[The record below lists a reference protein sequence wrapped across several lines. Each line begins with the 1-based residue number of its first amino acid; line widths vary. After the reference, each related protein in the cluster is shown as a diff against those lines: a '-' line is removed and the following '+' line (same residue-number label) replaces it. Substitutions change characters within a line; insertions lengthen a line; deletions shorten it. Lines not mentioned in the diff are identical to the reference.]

1 MAYAGKTP
9 RPFPGAGCFVCGNDF
24 ISNGFYTGISAD
36 GTIKTGMEE
45 SMSKNYKSFFRRFLI
60 LPSAVVLVLLAGAC
74 ATSQDVM
81 TVYRQ
86 GEQIELR
93 QNALDA
99 RVKGLES
106 GLQQNKRELAQEME
120 SLRDSMAQMRILV
133 DNVRTEM
140 RDVSGR
146 LEETGFFMESKV
158 GSLLEEKEEKEQ
170 SLILLSARVA
180 QLDDQLTR
188 LEAYMGLDED
198 SRVEAV
204 KPQGNEPE
212 AGPMETLD
220 EQPAYEYAKQ
230 TFDQGHMEA
239 ARNQFRAFLKR
250 FPNSGLADNAY
261 FWIGESFFLEK
272 WYEKAIL
279 EYQSV
284 IEKYPKGNKVPSA
297 LLKQGMAFAR
307 IDDKTNARLILN
319 ELIKKHPGSP
329 EALLAKRTLDNL

>member
-1 MAYAGKTP
+1 
-9 RPFPGAGCFVCGNDF
+9 
-24 ISNGFYTGISAD
+24 
-36 GTIKTGMEE
+36 
-45 SMSKNYKSFFRRFLI
+45 MSKNFRSFFGRFLI
-60 LPSAVVLVLLAGAC
+60 LPSAALVLLLAGAC

-99 RVKGLES
+99 RIAGLEA
-106 GLQQNKRELAQEME
+106 GLQQDKTGAAREME
-120 SLRDSMAQMRILV
+120 ALRDSLSQMRILV
-133 DNVRTEM
+133 DNVRMEM
-140 RDVSGR
+140 REVSGR

-204 KPQGNEPE
+204 KPQGDEPG

-220 EQPAYEYAKQ
+220 EQPAYDYAKQ

-250 FPNSGLADNAY
+250 FPN
-261 FWIGESFFLEK
+261 
-272 WYEKAIL
+272 
-279 EYQSV
+279 
-284 IEKYPKGNKVPSA
+284 
-297 LLKQGMAFAR
+297 
-307 IDDKTNARLILN
+307 
-319 ELIKKHPGSP
+319 
-329 EALLAKRTLDNL
+329 

>member
-1 MAYAGKTP
+1 M
-9 RPFPGAGCFVCGNDF
+9 
-24 ISNGFYTGISAD
+24 
-36 GTIKTGMEE
+36 
-45 SMSKNYKSFFRRFLI
+45 RFLV
-60 LPSAVVLVLLAGAC
+60 LSSAVVLVLFTGAC
-74 ATSQDVM
+74 ASRQDVM
-81 TVYRQ
+81 TVYKQ
-86 GEQIELR
+86 GEQITMR
-93 QNALDA
+93 QNTLQA
-99 RVKGLES
+99 RMADMESKLE
-106 GLQQNKRELAQEME
+106 QNNARLAQEMD
-120 SLRDSMAQMRILV
+120 SLRDSLAQMRVLA
-133 DNVRTEM
+133 DTVRTEM
-140 RDVSGR
+140 REVSGK
-146 LEETGFFMESKV
+146 LEETGFFMENKV

-170 SLILLSARVA
+170 SLFLLSARVA
-180 QLDDQLTR
+180 QLDSQLSR
-188 LEAYMGLDED
+188 LEAYMGLDEG
-198 SRVEAV
+198 SKTEVV
-204 KPQGNEPE
+204 TPQGAEPGS
-212 AGPMETLD
+212 GPMESLD
-220 EQPAYEYAKQ
+220 EQPAYDYAKQ

-329 EALLAKRTLDNL
+329 EALLAKRTLESL